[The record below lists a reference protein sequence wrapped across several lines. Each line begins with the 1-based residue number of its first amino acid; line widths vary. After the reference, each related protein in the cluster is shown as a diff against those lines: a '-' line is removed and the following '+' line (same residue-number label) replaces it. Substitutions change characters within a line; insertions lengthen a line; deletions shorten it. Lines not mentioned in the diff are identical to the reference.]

1 MIASVQLFAG
11 LAWNPGV
18 RGILI
23 VAVAVFVLMGS
34 VYLLLGTNI
43 GARLGLLVALTGLF
57 GWLVILTF
65 IWWLQPPA
73 IGPRGDANRW
83 EPVEVFVE
91 GGDPPR
97 TATAGDLP
105 VPSEIPSTE
114 QILADNPE
122 LADEYPNG
130 FVLSDLAANNP
141 EILEQYASRE
151 DLNGWRVIPSSE
163 AGEAQATAD
172 VILVDAGIFGGPTEY
187 KKLDVFSFGG
197 KPTREEECPD
207 DGALCRAWYRVRTPF
222 MTNPE
227 HYAVVQVQAVI
238 DQPTVP
244 GEAPP
249 LPKIDE
255 SQPVISVV
263 MVRELG
269 TVRLIP
275 FLYFVISLSLFILF
289 AWVLHNRDKTLQK
302 NKAAA
307 EALSEKA

>member
-1 MIASVQLFAG
+1 MIAAVQLFAG
-11 LAWNPGV
+11 LAWDPGV

-23 VAVAVFVLMGS
+23 VAVAVAVLMGS
-34 VYLLLGTNI
+34 VYLLLSTNI

-57 GWLVILTF
+57 GWMVILTL

-73 IGPRGDANRW
+73 IGPRGDANTW

-91 GGDPPR
+91 GGEVPR
-97 TATAGDLP
+97 TAEAGELP
-105 VPSEIPSTE
+105 VPDEIPSTE

-122 LADEYPNG
+122 LAEEYPNG

-141 EILEQYASRE
+141 EILEQYASKE
-151 DLNGWRVIPSSE
+151 ALNDWRVIPSSE

-172 VILVDAGIFGGPTEY
+172 VVLAEAGIFGGPTEY
-187 KKLDVFSFGG
+187 KKLDVYSFGG
-197 KPTREEECPD
+197 KPTRAEECPD

-249 LPKIDE
+249 LPKVDE
-255 SQPVISVV
+255 SQPVISVL

-275 FLYFVISLSLFILF
+275 FLYFVISLALFILF

-307 EALSEKA
+307 EALEGST